1 VNKKYFAYIRV
12 STPRQGERGVSLP
25 EQKDA
30 IERYAKGKSL
40 EISRWFE
47 GRETASK
54 VGRPVFNEML
64 RLLQKRHA
72 KGVIIH
78 KIDRSARNL
87 KDWAEIGQ
95 LVETGIEVHFA
106 TESLDLTS
114 PGGMLSADVQAV
126 ISAYYSRNLR
136 EEVKKGF
143 YGRLKQGFYPMPA
156 PLGYLDSGA
165 GKAKLPDPQRAPLI
179 QLGFE
184 LYATGKYSQ
193 VDLATK
199 LYHMGLR
206 AKNGKAIQKN
216 FLGRMLRNSFYIG
229 LIQIE
234 KTGQSFLGAHRPL
247 ISKRLFDEVQ
257 AALDGNFAVQRAKHD
272 FPFRRLFSCKL
283 CSKSL
288 IPEKQKGHVYY
299 RCQTKS
305 CPTKCVRQ
313 EPVEARVIERLK
325 AVQLDPEQHEY
336 LARKLEDFRKDY
348 AANRSKEIN
357 SLQIRVAQI
366 KDRLGLLTDAY
377 LDGTIEKDIFEQRKK
392 ALLMERRDIEDQI
405 QDLNDGSPVLGQ
417 KLDRLLELLKS
428 AYSLYI
434 SGLPEERREAIL
446 DVCSN
451 RTLSEKTLDI
461 TLAVPFNQV
470 VDCRNNTSGGP
481 SRANTRTWDRLAEF
495 IFNFVRKEISRQGVK
510 S

>member
-25 EQKDA
+25 EQKEA
-30 IERYAKGKSL
+30 IERYAKSKNL

-64 RLLQKRHA
+64 RLLQKRQA

-165 GKAKLPDPQRAPLI
+165 GKAKIPDPERAALI
-179 QLGFE
+179 QHAFE

-193 VDLATK
+193 VELAAK
-199 LYHMGLR
+199 LYRMGLR

-216 FLGRMLRNSFYIG
+216 FLGRMLRNPFYIG
-229 LIQIE
+229 IIQIE
-234 KTGQSFLGAHRPL
+234 KTGQSFIGTHKPL
-247 ISKRLFDEVQ
+247 ISKRLFDQVQ
-257 AALDGNFAVQRAKHD
+257 AVLDGNFAVQRAKHD
-272 FPFRRLFSCKL
+272 YPFRQLFSCKL
-283 CSKSL
+283 CGKSL

-313 EPVEARVIERLK
+313 EPVESGVVEKLM
-325 AVQLDPEQHEY
+325 AVQLDPEEHEY
-336 LARKLEDFRKDY
+336 LAQKLELFRNDY
-348 AANRSKEIN
+348 LAHCNKELE
-357 SLQIRVAQI
+357 SFEIRVAQI
-366 KDRLGLLTDAY
+366 KDRLGLLTDAF
-377 LDGTIEKDIFEQRKK
+377 LDGTIDKDIFEQRKT
-392 ALLMERRDIEDQI
+392 ALLMERREIEDQI
-405 QDLNDGSPVLGQ
+405 QDLKDGSPLLSQ

-428 AYSLYI
+428 AYSLYFH
-434 SGLPEERREAIL
+434 GLTEERRDAIL

-451 RTLSEKTLDI
+451 RTLCGKKLEI
-461 TLAVPFNQV
+461 TLAVPFDQV
-470 VDCRNNTSGGP
+470 VECRKNTSGGP
-481 SRANTRTWDRLAEF
+481 SRANARTWDTLAEF
-495 IFNFVRKEISRQGVK
+495 IFNFARKAAGLQDVK